1 MSEVILVCDPMSTTA
16 IPLEEKKK
24 HLDDAEKELVK
35 LARDIADVRTQK
47 ISVEKCWHEAILG
60 TGRTTL
66 NA

>member
-1 MSEVILVCDPMSTTA
+1 MSTTA